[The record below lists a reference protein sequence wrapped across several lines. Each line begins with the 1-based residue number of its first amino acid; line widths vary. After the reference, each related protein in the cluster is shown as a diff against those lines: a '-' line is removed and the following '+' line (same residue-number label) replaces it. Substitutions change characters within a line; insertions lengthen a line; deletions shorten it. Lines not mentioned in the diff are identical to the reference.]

1 MANDVF
7 VLGGNFDVG
16 SVGTSF
22 GQRRCF
28 FFWALSTKMNGLG
41 LCLLWIFGFVLK
53 LSNVRWLGV
62 YVCVVIW
69 RGLW

>member
-1 MANDVF
+1 MWVQWVLHLGRGDVY
-7 VLGGNFDVG
+7 
-16 SVGTSF
+16 
-22 GQRRCF
+22 

-41 LCLLWIFGFVLK
+41 LSLLWIFGFVLK

-62 YVCVVIW
+62 CVCVCVVIW

>member
-1 MANDVF
+1 MENDDF

-22 GQRRCF
+22 GPRRCLL
-28 FFWALSTKMNGLG
+28 FWALSTKMNGLG
-41 LCLLWIFGFVLK
+41 LSLLWIFGFVLK

-62 YVCVVIW
+62 CVCVVIW

>member
-1 MANDVF
+1 MG
-7 VLGGNFDVG
+7 L
-16 SVGTSF
+16 VGTSF
-22 GQRRCF
+22 GRWRCF
-28 FFWALSTKMNGLG
+28 FFRALSTKMNGLD
-41 LCLLWIFGFVLK
+41 LSLLWIFGFVLK